1 MPPIVHQYLALTYLD
16 KFATLAKLFKERI
29 VSYACDITGK
39 GKQFGNNVPFSQKKT
54 RKVWKP
60 NLQAKTIIL
69 GGQKVRLKLAT
80 STIRTLKKWER
91 EEVARQAKLQETKAA
106 PAPKSAPAAA

>member
-1 MPPIVHQYLALTYLD
+1 M
-16 KFATLAKLFKERI
+16 
-29 VSYACDITGK
+29 SYACDITGK

-60 NLQAKTIIL
+60 NLQQKTLVI

-91 EEVARQAKLQETKAA
+91 EELARAAKSKTPVAAQPTEAA
-106 PAPKSAPAAA
+106 V

>member
-1 MPPIVHQYLALTYLD
+1 
-16 KFATLAKLFKERI
+16 

-39 GKQFGNNVPFSQKKT
+39 GKQFGNHVPFSQKKT

-60 NLQAKTIIL
+60 NLQPKTIVL
-69 GGQKVRLKLAT
+69 NGQKVRLKLAA

-91 EEVARQAKLQETKAA
+91 EEIARQAKLQEAK
-106 PAPKSAPAAA
+106 APKAEATA

>member
-1 MPPIVHQYLALTYLD
+1 M
-16 KFATLAKLFKERI
+16 
-29 VSYACDITGK
+29 SYACDITGK

-60 NLQAKTIIL
+60 NLQQKTILI

-91 EEVARQAKLQETKAA
+91 EEIERAAKLAAKAA
-106 PAPKSAPAAA
+106 PAAA

>member
-1 MPPIVHQYLALTYLD
+1 MT
-16 KFATLAKLFKERI
+16 
-29 VSYACDITGK
+29 YACDITGK
-39 GKQFGNNVPFSQKKT
+39 GKQFGNSVPFSQKKT

-60 NLQAKTIIL
+60 NLQPKTMII

-91 EEVARQAKLQETKAA
+91 EETARLAAVESAKA
-106 PAPKSAPAAA
+106 PAKPVKADADTAVAE

>member
-1 MPPIVHQYLALTYLD
+1 M
-16 KFATLAKLFKERI
+16 
-29 VSYACDITGK
+29 SYACDITGK

-60 NLQAKTIIL
+60 NLQPKTLVIN
-69 GGQKVRLKLAT
+69 GQKVRLKLAT

-91 EEVARQAKLQETKAA
+91 TEAARVAKVEAAKAT
-106 PAPKSAPAAA
+106 PAAA

>member
-1 MPPIVHQYLALTYLD
+1 MA
-16 KFATLAKLFKERI
+16 
-29 VSYACDITGK
+29 YACDITGK

-60 NLQAKTIIL
+60 NLQSKTITL
-69 GGQKVRLKLAT
+69 NGQKVRLKLAA

-91 EEVARQAKLQETKAA
+91 EEVARASKAA
-106 PAPKSAPAAA
+106 SAQQNKPVEAAA

>member
-1 MPPIVHQYLALTYLD
+1 MA
-16 KFATLAKLFKERI
+16 
-29 VSYACDITGK
+29 YADDITGK
-39 GKQFGNNVPFSQKKT
+39 GKQFGNHVPFSQKKT

-60 NLQAKTIIL
+60 NLQPKTIVL

-91 EEVARQAKLQETKAA
+91 EELAKAA
-106 PAPKSAPAAA
+106 ATAAAKSETTETAA

>member
-1 MPPIVHQYLALTYLD
+1 M
-16 KFATLAKLFKERI
+16 
-29 VSYACDITGK
+29 SYACDITGK

-60 NLQAKTIIL
+60 NLQQKTIVIN
-69 GGQKVRLKLAT
+69 GQKVRLKLAT

-91 EEVARQAKLQETKAA
+91 EEVERAAKVAA
-106 PAPKSAPAAA
+106 KTAAPAAA

>member
-1 MPPIVHQYLALTYLD
+1 M
-16 KFATLAKLFKERI
+16 
-29 VSYACDITGK
+29 SYACDITGK

-60 NLQAKTIIL
+60 NLQKKTIMI
-69 GGQKVRLKLAT
+69 GGQKVQLKLAT

-91 EEVARQAKLQETKAA
+91 EEVAKAAKAAQAK
-106 PAPKSAPAAA
+106 APAAA

>member
-1 MPPIVHQYLALTYLD
+1 M
-16 KFATLAKLFKERI
+16 
-29 VSYACDITGK
+29 SYACDITGK

-60 NLQAKTIIL
+60 NLQPKTLVIN
-69 GGQKVRLKLAT
+69 GQKVRLKLAT

-91 EEVARQAKLQETKAA
+91 AEAARVAKNAAAKAA
-106 PAPKSAPAAA
+106 PAAA

>member
-1 MPPIVHQYLALTYLD
+1 M
-16 KFATLAKLFKERI
+16 
-29 VSYACDITGK
+29 SYACDITGK

-60 NLQAKTIIL
+60 NLQPKTIVIN
-69 GGQKVRLKLAT
+69 GQKVRLKLAA

-91 EEVARQAKLQETKAA
+91 QEAAKAA
-106 PAPKSAPAAA
+106 KNEAAKAPAEATA

>member
-1 MPPIVHQYLALTYLD
+1 M
-16 KFATLAKLFKERI
+16 
-29 VSYACDITGK
+29 SYACDITGK

-60 NLQAKTIIL
+60 NLQPKTLVIN
-69 GGQKVRLKLAT
+69 GQKVRLKLAT

-91 EEVARQAKLQETKAA
+91 AEAARTAKAAEAKEAKAA
-106 PAPKSAPAAA
+106 PLAA

>member
-1 MPPIVHQYLALTYLD
+1 M
-16 KFATLAKLFKERI
+16 
-29 VSYACDITGK
+29 SYACDITGK

-60 NLQAKTIIL
+60 NLQTKTIVV
-69 GGQKVRLKLAT
+69 GGTKVKLKLAT

-91 EEVARQAKLQETKAA
+91 EEIAKAA
-106 PAPKSAPAAA
+106 KATQPSASAAA

>member
-1 MPPIVHQYLALTYLD
+1 M
-16 KFATLAKLFKERI
+16 
-29 VSYACDITGK
+29 SYACDITGK

-60 NLQAKTIIL
+60 NLQQKTIVIN
-69 GGQKVRLKLAT
+69 GQKVRLKLAT

-91 EEVARQAKLQETKAA
+91 DEQSRAAKVAEAQAAKAA
-106 PAPKSAPAAA
+106 PASA

>member
-1 MPPIVHQYLALTYLD
+1 M
-16 KFATLAKLFKERI
+16 
-29 VSYACDITGK
+29 SYACDITGK

-60 NLQAKTIIL
+60 NLQPKTLVI

-91 EEVARQAKLQETKAA
+91 QEAARLSKIEAAK
-106 PAPKSAPAAA
+106 APKAEAAA

>member
-1 MPPIVHQYLALTYLD
+1 M
-16 KFATLAKLFKERI
+16 
-29 VSYACDITGK
+29 SYACDITGK

-60 NLQAKTIIL
+60 NLQPKTLII

-91 EEVARQAKLQETKAA
+91 QEADRVAKAEAAKVNQASQATT
-106 PAPKSAPAAA
+106 

>member
-1 MPPIVHQYLALTYLD
+1 M
-16 KFATLAKLFKERI
+16 
-29 VSYACDITGK
+29 SYACDITGK

-60 NLQAKTIIL
+60 NLQPKTIVL
-69 GGQKVRLKLAT
+69 NGQKVRLKLAT

-91 EEVARQAKLQETKAA
+91 EEVAKAA
-106 PAPKSAPAAA
+106 KREAAQLAKQTPATA